1 MKISRFHARLGLL
14 AAFNLI
20 SFAASKSTIVGTVH
34 DASGAVVA
42 NATVTVKNE
51 STNFS
56 REITTNEEG
65 DYVATSLDPGMYSV
79 TAQASGFKR
88 YVRTG
93 LELRVDQRLRA
104 DVSLTIGEVTEQVQV
119 SGQAPLVESETSSIG
134 QVIDREKVN
143 RLPLNGRFFLQLALL
158 SPGANLGGVST
169 RQSANQE
176 GNSLSVNGMRSYS
189 NTYLVDGVDNNAT
202 LNGYYVVSPSV
213 DSIQEFKVQMNAYSA
228 EFGRSAG
235 AQVNV
240 VTRTGTN
247 QIHGS
252 LYEYL
257 RNDKLDANPWFSNA
271 GGITSKVP
279 FRRNQFGAS
288 LGAPVFLPKIYNGKD
303 KTFFFF
309 NYEGTRIRQ
318 AVTRVSTVP
327 TAQMRMGDFTGMA
340 AIYDPLDVSG
350 GQRQP
355 FPGNRVP
362 DSRISNAS
370 KFLQA
375 LVPLPNGP
383 GLAGNFTRNAAY
395 KDDTDQ
401 YGFRLDQKVGSKGQL
416 FARLFYYPR
425 EVTNPSNFATPAIG
439 AGGFGSGVVE
449 TDGRHLYG
457 LGYTH
462 VIQPNLINDFR
473 AGYNRF
479 VWIYYHDNIGRD
491 ISREAGIQGLPGDP
505 GLVGFPIVGITGFT
519 TWGDASF
526 VPNLTRPASTIHATN
541 STTWIK
547 GSHTVKGGIDFRF
560 ADQFFLTGGAFR
572 GNFGF
577 NGRYTAAQ
585 PLGVGNP
592 YADFLLGYTSGAS
605 RTVGTDTAYT
615 QFRTYHFFA
624 QDDWKVNRRL
634 TLYLGL
640 RYEWNPPFFAKD
652 DRIANFDLDSGR
664 MVYADLRYVPSGL
677 PFPTGQAISR
687 STIHGD
693 KNGWGPRFGL
703 AYRLTEDSKTALRA
717 GYGIYINQETGNP
730 QGNLSLTNPP
740 FQFNSN
746 ITPDPVTPDVRYETA
761 FATSPRFGGTPG
773 VTMWEWNSKNAYIQH
788 WNFSLQ
794 REFAGSLF
802 ELDYAG
808 SKGTRIIG
816 VNNVNQPLPG
826 PGGIQARRPF
836 PLFSGIGYYGPIS
849 SSIYH
854 SLQFKSERRLSKG
867 VTYLAS
873 YAWSRSIDNASEV
886 FTSSP
891 NPQNYGSYMRGVS
904 NYDQTHRFTLSGL
917 WELPFGKGRAFMSDA
932 HPLTNAILGGWNLG
946 GILTLATGFAYTV
959 TTPVDRA
966 NIGTGGQ
973 RPDVIGDASVSTPTI
988 QQWFN
993 PAAFALPAE
1002 FTFGNAGRNILR
1014 GPNFKSLDASI
1025 AKRFATLEQ
1034 QFLEFRCEMFNATNT
1049 PNFGLPSATI
1059 NTATVGRI
1067 FGVASPARQ
1076 IQFALR
1082 YEF

>member
-1 MKISRFHARLGLL
+1 MRLGHFAFLCYL
-14 AAFNLI
+14 AAFNSVL
-20 SFAASKSTIVGTVH
+20 FAASTSTILGTVR

-42 NATVTVKNE
+42 NATIMVTNE
-51 STNFS
+51 STNFF
-56 REITTNEEG
+56 RETTTNEEG
-65 DYVATSLDPGMYSV
+65 DYVATNLEPGMYSV
-79 TAQASGFKR
+79 NAQAPGFKR
-88 YVRTG
+88 YARTG

-104 DVSLTIGEVTEQVQV
+104 DVSLVVGEVTELIKVV
-119 SGQAPLVESETSSIG
+119 GQTPLVEAETSSIG
-134 QVIDREKVN
+134 QVIDRDKVN

-189 NTYLVDGVDNNAT
+189 NTYLIDGVDNNAT
-202 LNGYYVVSPSV
+202 LNGYYIVSPSV

-235 AQVNV
+235 AQINV
-240 VTRTGTN
+240 VTRSGTN
-247 QIHGS
+247 QVHGT
-252 LYEYL
+252 LFEYL
-257 RNDKLDANPWFSNA
+257 RNNVLDANPWFSNA
-271 GGITSKVP
+271 AGITSKVP
-279 FRRNQFGAS
+279 FRRNQFGGS
-288 LGAPVFLPKIYNGKD
+288 FGGPVYVPKVYNGKD

-318 AVTRVSTVP
+318 AVNRVSTVP
-327 TAQMRMGDFTGMA
+327 TAAMKAGDFAGTQT
-340 AIYDPLDVSG
+340 IYDALNVVN

-355 FPGNRVP
+355 FPNNRIP
-362 DSRISNAS
+362 ENRISSAS

-375 LVPLPNGP
+375 FVPLPNGP

-395 KDDTDQ
+395 KDDTNQ
-401 YGFRLDQKVGSKGQL
+401 YGIRADQKVGSKGQL
-416 FARLFYYPR
+416 FARAFYYPR
-425 EVTNPSNFATPAIG
+425 EVVNPSNFGTPAIG

-449 TDGRHLYG
+449 TDGRHLYA

-462 VIQPNLINDFR
+462 VIRPNLINDFR

-479 VWIYYHDNIGRD
+479 VWLYYHDNVGRD
-491 ISREAGIQGLPGDP
+491 IAREAGILGLPGDRD
-505 GLVGFPIVGITGFT
+505 LVGFPIIGITGFT
-519 TWGDASF
+519 GWGDASF
-526 VPNLTRPASTIHATN
+526 VPNITRPQATIHATD
-541 STTWIK
+541 SATWIK
-547 GSHTVKGGIDFRF
+547 GSHTFKGGIDFRF
-560 ADQFFLTGGAFR
+560 TDQFFLTGGAFR

-577 NGRYTAAQ
+577 NGRYSAAQ
-585 PLGVGNP
+585 PLGVGMP

-605 RTVGTDTAYT
+605 RTIGTDPAYT
-615 QFRTYHFFA
+615 QSRFYHFYF
-624 QDDWKVNRRL
+624 QDDWKVSRRL

-640 RYEWNPPFFAKD
+640 RYEWDPPYFAKD
-652 DRIANFDLDSGR
+652 NHIANFDLNTGR
-664 MVYADLRYVPSGL
+664 MVYADLRFLPPGL

-687 STIHGD
+687 STIYSD

-703 AYRLTEDSKTALRA
+703 AYRLTEDGKTALRA

-746 ITPDPVTPDVRYETA
+746 VTPDPVTPDVRYETA
-761 FATSPRFGGTPG
+761 FASTARFGGTPG
-773 VTMWEWNSKNAYIQH
+773 VTMFEWNFKNAYIQH
-788 WNFSLQ
+788 WNLSLQ
-794 REFAGSLF
+794 RELAGILF
-802 ELDYAG
+802 EADYAG

-816 VNNVNQPLPG
+816 VNNVNQPLTPG
-826 PGGIQARRPF
+826 PGGVQGRRPF

-854 SLQFKSERRLSKG
+854 SFQFKSERRLSKG

-886 FTSSP
+886 FSSSP
-891 NPQNYGSYMRGVS
+891 NPQNYGSYMRGAS

-917 WELPFGKGRAFMSDA
+917 WELPFGKGRPFMSHV
-932 HPLTNAILGGWNLG
+932 HPVTNGIFGGWNLG
-946 GILTLATGFAYTV
+946 GILTLATGFPFTV
-959 TTPVDRA
+959 TIPVDRA

-973 RPDVIGDASVSTPTI
+973 RPDVIGDWRVSNPTI

-1014 GPNFKSLDASI
+1014 GPNFKNLDFSI

-1034 QFLEFRCEMFNATNT
+1034 QFLEFRCELFNATNT

-1059 NTATVGRI
+1059 NTPTAGRI
-1067 FGVASPARQ
+1067 FGVANPARQ